1 MSSLVRLAFVAFF
14 LSCSALA
21 AEKSPAVLVGAA
33 RIDITPD
40 TPIRLSGY
48 GNRQTETDR
57 IEGRLYARALAI
69 GSDRERPVV
78 LVTVEVVGIPESLSD
93 AVAAALQK
101 THRVERARVAVAV
114 THTHTGPSIH
124 GVLPYLFGKDLPPDE
139 LGRIERYTQTLTAKL
154 IQVAGTALANRK
166 PGRLGWAEGR
176 AGFTGQRRVLKDGKW
191 TGFGRDPDG
200 PADYALPVMRVADEQ
215 GNVRAVF
222 LSYACHCTT
231 LGGTDNFVHG
241 DWAGDAAGRIEHAHP
256 GSVALI
262 AIGCGADANPQPRG
276 GLENV
281 ARHGKEI
288 AAEVERLMAGTLRP
302 LGPVTAASHRRI
314 ELDLDHPVTRAEMK
328 ARHDATQKA
337 SPRYAASKFLQ
348 VLESGRSLP
357 AKVPYPVQTWSF
369 GHDLAMVFLAGE
381 IVSDY
386 SLRLRRELDAA
397 RLWVNGYSNAVP
409 CYIASKRIFDQGGYE
424 VDGSMDFYGWPTRLA
439 LGTED
444 RIISTVHSMVPKE
457 FAPPRR

>member
-1 MSSLVRLAFVAFF
+1 MISVVRFAFAAVF
-14 LSCSALA
+14 LGCPILG
-21 AEKSPAVLVGAA
+21 AERPSTVLVGAA
-33 RIDITPD
+33 RIDITPE

-48 GNRQTETDR
+48 GNRQTETEK
-57 IEGRLYARALAI
+57 IEQRLFARALAM
-69 GSDRERPVV
+69 GSDREKPVV
-78 LVTVEVVGIPESLSD
+78 LITVEVVGIPESLSD

-101 THRVERARVAVAV
+101 THPVERARVAVAV

-124 GVLPYLFGKDLPPDE
+124 GVLPYLFGQDLPAEE
-139 LGRIERYTQTLTAKL
+139 LGRIERYTQTLTTKL
-154 IQVAGTALANRK
+154 VQVAAAALANRR

-200 PADYALPVMRVADEQ
+200 PADYALPLMRVTDEQ

-241 DWAGDAAGRIEHAHP
+241 DWAGDAAGRIENAHP
-256 GSVALI
+256 GAVALV

-288 AAEVERLMAGTLRP
+288 AAEVARLLGGALRP
-302 LGPVTAASHRRI
+302 LGPVTAANYRRI
-314 ELDLDHPVTRAEMK
+314 ELDLDHAVTRAEMK
-328 ARHDATQKA
+328 ARHDSAPKA
-337 SPRYAASKFLQ
+337 SPRYSAAKFLQ
-348 VLESGRSLP
+348 VLESGRPLP

-369 GHDLAMVFLAGE
+369 GGDLAMVFLAGE

-386 SLRLRRELDAA
+386 SLRLRRELDAT

-409 CYIASKRIFDQGGYE
+409 CYIASKRMFDQGGYE
-424 VDGSMDFYGWPTRLA
+424 VDGSMDYYGWPTRLA

-444 RIISTVHSMVPKE
+444 RIISTVHSMVPKA
-457 FAPPRR
+457 FAPPRK